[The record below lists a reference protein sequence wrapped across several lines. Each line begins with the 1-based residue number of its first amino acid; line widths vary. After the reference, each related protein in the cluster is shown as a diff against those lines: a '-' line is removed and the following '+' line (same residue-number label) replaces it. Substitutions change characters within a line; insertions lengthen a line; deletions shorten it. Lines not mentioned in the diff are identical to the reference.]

1 MPIIEGTACHASG
14 SASAA
19 GWCTLKALIIMTQTA
34 QRSAPR
40 FLTPE
45 FNLFLF
51 AMVGTDRRGG
61 QLSVV
66 SAPARLDLDAWSEA
80 AALARLPRAAAAQR
94 LSALLAKFP
103 EIPHITQEAG
113 AIAARLVALLPVATA
128 MRSRSY
134 PKHSRRVSASTALAL
149 GILMVYVV
157 MISLQ
162 FTAHAPAA
170 HPAPAAAS
178 IHTPSS
184 QAAAPRLP

>member
-14 SASAA
+14 SRPAA
-19 GWCTLKALIIMTQTA
+19 GWSTLKALIIMTQSA
-34 QRSAPR
+34 QRAAPR

-45 FNLFLF
+45 FNSFLF

-66 SAPARLDLDAWSEA
+66 SALARLDLDAWAEA
-80 AALARLPRAAAAQR
+80 AVLARLSRPAAAQR

-113 AIAARLVALLPVATA
+113 AIAARLVALLPGATA
-128 MRSRSY
+128 LRSGSNGER
-134 PKHSRRVSASTALAL
+134 SRRVAASTALAL
-149 GILMVYVV
+149 GILMVFMV
-157 MISLQ
+157 MIGLQ
-162 FTAHAPAA
+162 FTAHSPAGDPGA
-170 HPAPAAAS
+170 TAAS

-184 QAAAPRLP
+184 QAVAPRLP